1 MIALV
6 VIDYLMYPQKI
17 FIRPCEIAF
26 LLKHKNLST
35 LLKLIKRKWWNPET
49 SLSRIDF
56 INFLSANNI
65 SQCLRLGWGTNICNV
80 TQHFRAY
87 FLLKYHY
94 NLLLLGAGFFEYVW
108 TEGIVSKYRI
118 KIRSKRNQE
127 GRWNSLKNMNR
138 ITRQHIQVYE
148 ISEWAQI
155 EILNNFKCA
164 GLPLCIQVTHWN
176 TASLRK
182 LQQIAIQYF
191 ETVLQSRC

>member
-6 VIDYLMYPQKI
+6 VIDYLMYPQKT

-65 SQCLRLGWGTNICNV
+65 SQCLRLGWGTNICNM

-108 TEGIVSKYRI
+108 TEGIVSKYR
-118 KIRSKRNQE
+118 SKRNQE
-127 GRWNSLKNMNR
+127 GRWNSLEQN
-138 ITRQHIQVYE
+138 QHEQNHSSTYSSLWNFWMSANWN
-148 ISEWAQI
+148 SE
-155 EILNNFKCA
+155 
-164 GLPLCIQVTHWN
+164 
-176 TASLRK
+176 
-182 LQQIAIQYF
+182 
-191 ETVLQSRC
+191 